1 MPSQKDGRPVL
12 RMQEMGNDQTQRMAE
27 VRMLELCRRKHGK
40 VTKENEMSVLS
51 EINEL
56 VKKAQARPMYQTGIA
71 VPLSLYGGTG
81 RILWGGGKLDV
92 GPDGKPKASVGGIPV
107 RKWEDLPST
116 KMMFAAS
123 NPKVNTPAV
132 RMQKMMAYNLRP
144 RKPTRLPPGTSMPGA
159 SSAQIPKFD
168 FRGEAIKLL
177 KSYGA
182 NASKAKGGYST
193 DIGRNMIRQWK
204 DIQANPQN
212 YDEAKQRQIL
222 DQWKS
227 NIAQMR
233 TGSSQNANPQSIA
246 SSPRKQQPVAQKPQG
261 VTTVRRTWSGIP
273 GSAGQPQWAA
283 DALAKVEN
291 ARKKK
296 LLNGLP

>member
-1 MPSQKDGRPVL
+1 
-12 RMQEMGNDQTQRMAE
+12 
-27 VRMLELCRRKHGK
+27 MLELCRRKHGK

-132 RMQKMMAYNLRP
+132 RREKMMAYNLRP
-144 RKPTRLPPGTSMPGA
+144 RKPTRLPPGTSIPGA
-159 SSAQIPKFD
+159 ASAQGPKFD

-193 DIGRNMIRQWK
+193 DIGRSMIRQWK
-204 DIQANPQN
+204 DMQANPQN

-227 NIAQMR
+227 SIAQMR
-233 TGSSQNANPQSIA
+233 GSAPQNVAKAPA
-246 SSPRKQQPVAQKPQG
+246 TAQPAKPAQNVQK
-261 VTTVRRTWSGIP
+261 TVRRTWTGVP

-283 DALAKVEN
+283 DTLAKVEN

-296 LLNGLP
+296 LIQH